1 MEFQLFKIVKYSA
14 VKVLQSTL
22 LANLENPVV
31 ATGLEKISFYSNPKE
46 GQCQRMSNYHI
57 IMLISY
63 TSKGIL
69 KILQISLQQYVNQEL
84 SHV

>member
-46 GQCQRMSNYHI
+46 GLPWWLRW
-57 IMLISY
+57 
-63 TSKGIL
+63 
-69 KILQISLQQYVNQEL
+69 
-84 SHV
+84 